1 MKISRIPAEFIDR
14 GVGTA
19 DNQPL
24 ANYALNDGSRT
35 SVRIHSMGPLAQQ
48 YFAKHLVNQ
57 ALNGKKTGDDFDE
70 TELISIGMDSRR
82 GGDGFDRG
90 ILRESECSQ

>member
-24 ANYALNDGSRT
+24 ADYAFKHGSRT
-35 SVRIHSMGPLAQQ
+35 SVGIRWTVLLARKN
-48 YFAKHLVNQ
+48 FAK
-57 ALNGKKTGDDFDE
+57 D
-70 TELISIGMDSRR
+70 
-82 GGDGFDRG
+82 
-90 ILRESECSQ
+90 